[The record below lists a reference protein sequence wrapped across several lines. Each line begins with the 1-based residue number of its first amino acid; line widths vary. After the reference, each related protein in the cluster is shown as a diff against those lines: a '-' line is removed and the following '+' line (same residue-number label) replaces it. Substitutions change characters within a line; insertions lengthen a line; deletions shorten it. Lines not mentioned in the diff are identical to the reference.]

1 MLVIGATNV
10 RSPTLGADS
19 YLAERGA
26 LGDTQRTIRCLG
38 RCRRLLRVR
47 GDASRYAIAS
57 RSAAERASPHA
68 SGSRPGSC
76 DSVAGP
82 VVVPPATTGYF
93 AVGILPS
100 TPRT

>member
-26 LGDTQRTIRCLG
+26 LGDTQRTIRCL
-38 RCRRLLRVR
+38 
-47 GDASRYAIAS
+47 S